1 MKLDYTAS
9 RSSVRHMLLLVYF
22 ILLPITGRWMFEW
35 DERLAL
41 VAFFAL
47 LLPMFALLRWPHA
60 PLALMTGFILMLVGK
75 LVYAVTTDPLAGP
88 DEVHYYEQVTGF
100 ERLSQFLPYAMEHF
114 QTQWMN
120 ISAYPVFGLLY
131 MPFYKWLQLD
141 DPLAII
147 WLNTV
152 LLMLTAN
159 SAYRLNDRYFAYTM
173 PEGGREAFD
182 RALIFTLLA
191 SPSLMYMSSLFAKD
205 VTCVLL
211 GLYGASLMLRRKWLL
226 FIVIIAYATGLR
238 DYAIV
243 YTLCFY
249 LLYTRR
255 LKAAIGVTAAACAI
269 IVLQIG
275 PLGLLNAGMLTVFLF
290 ISPNPINPG
299 NWEPAL
305 MLRTAEALL
314 MTLVLVASVY
324 QYARR
329 KETRPFYNIAFIL
342 LFTYACAL
350 VLVGYVTIMGRSL
363 EYGLGTIGD
372 NMVRKKLPVIPLIY
386 TICAYTFAWSGGTSI
401 IKRLKILSKSSKS
414 VILGRLLPT
423 RGESDRKGDAAV
435 ER

>member
-1 MKLDYTAS
+1 MKLDYAAS
-9 RSSVRHMLLLVYF
+9 RSSVRHMLLLVYV
-22 ILLPITGRWMFEW
+22 IVLPITGRWLFEW
-35 DERLAL
+35 DVRMAL

-47 LLPMFALLRWPHA
+47 LLPMFALLRWPHT

-75 LVYAVTTDPLAGP
+75 LTYAITTDPLAGP

-159 SAYRLNDRYFAYTM
+159 SAFQLNDRYFSYQL
-173 PEGGREAFD
+173 PEDGKETFD
-182 RALIFTLLA
+182 RTLIFTLLA
-191 SPSLMYMSSLFAKD
+191 SPSMMYMSSLFAKD

-211 GLYGASLMLRRKWLL
+211 GLYGASLMLRKKWLL

-249 LLYTRR
+249 WLYSRR
-255 LKAAIGVTAAACAI
+255 LKAAIGVMAVACAV

-275 PLGLLNAGMLTVFLF
+275 PLGLINAGMLTIFLF
-290 ISPNPINPG
+290 ISPNPINLS
-299 NWEPAL
+299 NWEPEL

-314 MTLVLVASVY
+314 MTIVLIASVY
-324 QYARR
+324 QFARR
-329 KETRPFYNIAFIL
+329 KETRPFYTMAFIL
-342 LFTYACAL
+342 MFTYACAL
-350 VLVGYVTIMGRSL
+350 VLVGYVTVMGRSL

-386 TICAYTFAWSGGTSI
+386 TMCAYTFAWSGGLSI
-401 IKRLKILSKSSKS
+401 FKRLKILSKSSTA
-414 VILGRLLPT
+414 ILMDRLLPP
-423 RGESDRKGDAAV
+423 RDGSKHKGGAAI